1 MLVER
6 SADYGRTWKVFK
18 YFAKDCAT
26 SFPNI
31 TSGQAQG
38 VGDLVCDSKYSDIEP
53 STGGEVAFPLLDFF
67 DINLYN
73 HRPPPQK
80 IKPFWLMWLI

>member
-6 SADYGRTWKVFK
+6 STDYGRTWKVLK

-31 TSGQAQG
+31 TSSQAQE

-53 STGGEVAFPLLDFF
+53 STGGEVAFPFLDFF
-67 DINLYN
+67 L
-73 HRPPPQK
+73 
-80 IKPFWLMWLI
+80 LVWLIYMKTI

>member
-1 MLVER
+1 M
-6 SADYGRTWKVFK
+6 DTWRVFK

-26 SFPNI
+26 LFPNI

-53 STGGEVAFPLLDFF
+53 L
-67 DINLYN
+67 
-73 HRPPPQK
+73 H
-80 IKPFWLMWLI
+80 WW

>member
-6 SADYGRTWKVFK
+6 STDYGHTWKAFK

-26 SFPNI
+26 SFPSI

-53 STGGEVAFPLLDFF
+53 STGGEVAFPFLDSFAV
-67 DINLYN
+67 N
-73 HRPPPQK
+73 
-80 IKPFWLMWLI
+80 KPVVVVVNVVDLDESSTG